1 MKIRHLIIAVILF
14 ILLAG
19 SAFAASAPVPPQW
32 VKQFGSAQIDYAKDL
47 ATDASGNVYVA
58 GTTHGA
64 INAETQIV
72 PNTNKGGTDAF
83 VAKFDP
89 QGALLWVVQFGS
101 GADDFI
107 EGITLDRFGFLYV
120 VGWTKGKMP
129 GGVEQPVAPWE
140 NASAGLTDIFV
151 AKIHTGGTIRWIK
164 QFGTDKDDFAYGV
177 ATDRSGL
184 VYVVGSTK
192 GAMDGVTD
200 PGEYS
205 AAFLMQLSASGDT
218 RMPVNQFNVA
228 TRPLD
233 TYAYGVAVDSRT
245 TYDYIYV
252 TGLARAYENGS
263 LFIAKFDAWCT
274 LKKLATVGGP
284 NSGSDNDIGRA
295 IAVDSKGNVIVA
307 GSTLGAFDGNAWS
320 GNEDIVVVKYT
331 EYLSKLWSYQY
342 GTTTNDAAYGVA
354 VDAEDSIYITG
365 ITGYPGG
372 PGLDGQ
378 TYLGASDIFLTRFAP
393 EGGKLFTRQ
402 IGTAAQDWAYGIAVD
417 PSGAIYLAGA
427 TEGVMGDQGFASI
440 DAVLIKCDK
449 DAPVPR
455 PVTDFFIKGTVKE
468 LPSGSGLESVSIT
481 VKDELGS
488 VVGEYLTDLSG
499 KFPAKVSRAGRYF
512 IHKLK
517 IGYKAQVDPDEVE
530 VTEAAPTA
538 TPVSNMQ
545 KIVVKTQ
552 MSFRKGYNNVRFTT
566 LPAGDRS
573 VNAVFGIYAGNPYV
587 GLLFSFDRPMQ
598 YLLLSNKK
606 TVGNLKAMEFGRSYM
621 IYTSRAFT
629 IDTTS
634 WVSQVVIPATTLPST
649 KYRGAVSH

>member
-1 MKIRHLIIAVILF
+1 MKTRHLIVVVLF
-14 ILLAG
+14 MLLAG
-19 SAFAASAPVPPQW
+19 SAFAATAPGAPLS

-64 INAETQIV
+64 IDVATTLTS
-72 PNTNKGGTDAF
+72 NTNKGGTDAF

-101 GADDFI
+101 AADDFI
-107 EGITLDRFGFLYV
+107 EGITLDKKNGFLYV
-120 VGWTKGKMP
+120 AGWTMGSMP
-129 GGVEQPVAPWE
+129 GGVEQSGAPPE
-140 NASAGLTDIFV
+140 NKNTGRADAFV
-151 AKIHTGGTIRWIK
+151 AKIHTGGTLRWIK

-177 ATDRSGL
+177 TTDRSGL
-184 VYVVGSTK
+184 VYVVGSTN
-192 GAMDGVTD
+192 GTIDRVTD
-200 PGEYS
+200 PGGTS
-205 AAFLMQLSASGDT
+205 DAFIAQFDATGIRLGTVQFDAASI
-218 RMPVNQFNVA
+218 
-228 TRPLD
+228 PLD
-233 TYAYGVAVDSRT
+233 TYAYGVAVDSST
-245 TYDYIYV
+245 SYDYIFV

-263 LFIAKFDAWCT
+263 LFVTKFDQWLTKIKTVT
-274 LKKLATVGGP
+274 LGGP
-284 NSGSDNDIGRA
+284 KNGSDNDIGRA

-331 EYLSKLWSYQY
+331 TNLSKRWSYQY
-342 GTTTNDAAYGVA
+342 GTTTTDAAYGVA

-378 TYLGASDIFLTRFAP
+378 AYLGASDIFLTRFSP
-393 EGGKLFTRQ
+393 EGSKLFTRQ
-402 IGTAAQDWAYGIAVD
+402 VGTASQDWAYGIAVD

-455 PVTDFFIKGTVKE
+455 PVTEFFINGTVKE

-481 VKDELGS
+481 VKDEIGS

-499 KFPAKVSRAGRYF
+499 KFPAKVSKAGRYF

-545 KIVVKTQ
+545 KIVVKTE
-552 MSFRKGYNNVRFTT
+552 MSFRKGYNTIRFTK
-566 LPAGDRS
+566 LPVGDRS
-573 VNAVFGIYAGNPYV
+573 VNAVFGSYAGNPYV

-598 YLLLSNKK
+598 YLLLSNYK
-606 TVGNLKAMEFGRSYM
+606 TVGNLKTMEFGRSYM

-629 IDTTS
+629 IDTTY
-634 WVSQVVIPATTLPST
+634 WVSQEVIPATTLPST
-649 KYRGAVSH
+649 KYRGTVSH